1 MRLLVVEDQERVAS
15 FIVKG
20 LREEGYSCDL
30 ASDGEQAL
38 AQAVV
43 ESYDLIVLDVM
54 LPKRDGLA
62 VTQALRDQGAK
73 TPILLLSARH
83 DTSVKVRGLDAGA
96 DDYLTKPFAFE
107 ELVARIRALL
117 RRGTIVNEP
126 ILRLDDLSLDPATR
140 EVTRAG
146 VLISLTVKEHALLEY
161 LLRNKRRIL
170 TRTSIIEHVWD
181 IHFDS
186 DTNLVDVYIRYLRR
200 KVDEPFDGKLIH
212 TVRGVGYVLKEAT

>member
-30 ASDGEQAL
+30 ATDGDQAV
-38 AQAVV
+38 AQAGI
-43 ESYDLIVLDVM
+43 ESYDAIVLDVM

-62 VTQALRDQGAK
+62 VTRDLRGQGVE
-73 TPILLLSARH
+73 TPILLLSARS
-83 DTSVKVRGLDAGA
+83 DTNVKVKGLDAGA

-117 RRGTIVNEP
+117 RRGNIVSEP
-126 ILRLDDLSLDPATR
+126 VLSLADLTLDPATR
-140 EVTRAG
+140 EVRRAG
-146 VLISLTVKEHALLEY
+146 SEIPLTVKEYALLEY

-200 KVDEPFDGKLIH
+200 KIDEPFDDKLIQ
-212 TVRGVGYVLKEAT
+212 TVRGVGYVLREAR

>member
-15 FIVKG
+15 FIMKG

-30 ASDGEQAL
+30 AADGEQAL
-38 AQAVV
+38 EHAII
-43 ESYDLIVLDVM
+43 ESYDLIVMDVM

-62 VTQALRDQGAK
+62 VTQDLRARGLT

-126 ILRLDDLSLDPATR
+126 ILQLQDLSLDPATR

-146 VLISLTVKEHALLEY
+146 TAISLTVKEYSLLEY
-161 LLRNKRRIL
+161 LLRNKRRIV

-200 KVDEPFDGKLIH
+200 KVDEPFESKLIH
-212 TVRGVGYVLKEAT
+212 TVRGVGYVLKEAP

>member
-15 FIVKG
+15 FIMKG

-30 ASDGEQAL
+30 AADGEQAL
-38 AQAVV
+38 EHAII
-43 ESYDLIVLDVM
+43 ESYDLIVMDVM

-62 VTQALRDQGAK
+62 VTQDLRARGLT

-126 ILRLDDLSLDPATR
+126 ILQLHDLSLDPATR

-146 VLISLTVKEHALLEY
+146 TAITLTVKEYSLLEY
-161 LLRNKRRIL
+161 LLRNKRRIV

-200 KVDEPFDGKLIH
+200 KIDEPFEGKLIH
-212 TVRGVGYVLKEAT
+212 TVRGVGYVLKEAP